1 MIAATALFVA
11 SFVFVFLLSMQQMNV
26 TARRYGLAFFTA
38 VAICGA
44 QIVQFK
50 VLPADNGLL
59 TLAAFMLGS
68 ALGVVTGMRVHPWLE
83 RVTAGDAVWPAR
95 VQHWLGKEVEAFE
108 HEEELAIAGLGR
120 QIARDAC
127 RHVIEAYCQPS
138 RRDGHTWFD
147 IYDVKAEAASG
158 APDEFD
164 LGQVNRAIRYLDGCE
179 ALVRHAM
186 VPQLVRFALPS

>member
-95 VQHWLGKEVEAFE
+95 VQQWLGREVEAFE
-108 HEEELAIAGLGR
+108 HEETFAIAELGR
-120 QIARDAC
+120 EIAREAARSD
-127 RHVIEAYCQPS
+127 IEVHCQ
-138 RRDGHTWFD
+138 RTLRGTQIWYD
-147 IYDVKAEAASG
+147 IYDVKAEASNG
-158 APDEFD
+158 APDPVD
-164 LGQVNRAIRYLDGCE
+164 LGMVNRAVRYLDGCE
-179 ALVRHAM
+179 VLVRHALE
-186 VPQLVRFALPS
+186 PGLVRFQA